1 MKNDERIIN
10 AVISNFKRDNNI
22 HEEAS
27 LFDYFAISQ
36 ILKNYDIDFSDIDQ
50 CCIRD
55 NIINIG
61 IDYICIFINNT
72 LIHYMEELEE
82 LKNNIDQ
89 NTDLDLYVIQ
99 NIDENS
105 FKEVTFEKLLLTF
118 SDVFNYDVEKNNL
131 ELNYNFLIA
140 ENILL
145 LREALISTMAVS
157 NNIKLNVIY
166 SCKGNTKQISERVIH
181 LQKSLR
187 TFIYSQIS
195 IPTINVNIIGA
206 DELRKLYI
214 DKVDDELI
222 LKYKSQISSNA
233 DENDNKGYITT
244 VNIKDYFNFVTK
256 DNKVVES
263 LLESNVRHFQG
274 NVSVNKGIKNTL
286 LNDKDMQ
293 FWWLNNGITILV
305 SDIIPLPDNQ
315 LKLKKP
321 QVVNGLQTTFCIAE
335 YFKNNLDVKDNR
347 CVLIKIVKT
356 QDNELI
362 DKIISSTNSQTDV
375 RVAEL
380 RSTDELQRNIEQY
393 FLSQGYFYDRRKNY
407 YKNKKED
414 RSKIFNIA
422 KTAQYIETILYQNPH
437 KARTNPT
444 TLLKTDSSYNRI
456 FNEKRNIESYL
467 KACLINRLVDSF
479 VKKNS
484 NNGKDL
490 LYNTYGVSMK
500 NFSFHIMM
508 ILVALQS
515 HKIEITDLDLCNIN
529 INEISENDLNDC
541 ANILLNSIKELSY
554 TNENILALAKLKTL
568 TEKILKN
575 INNRF

>member
-72 LIHYMEELEE
+72 LIHSMEELEE

-105 FKEVTFEKLLLTF
+105 FKEVTFEKLLLNF

-214 DKVDDELI
+214 DKVDD
-222 LKYKSQISSNA
+222 
-233 DENDNKGYITT
+233 
-244 VNIKDYFNFVTK
+244 
-256 DNKVVES
+256 
-263 LLESNVRHFQG
+263 
-274 NVSVNKGIKNTL
+274 
-286 LNDKDMQ
+286 
-293 FWWLNNGITILV
+293 
-305 SDIIPLPDNQ
+305 
-315 LKLKKP
+315 
-321 QVVNGLQTTFCIAE
+321 
-335 YFKNNLDVKDNR
+335 
-347 CVLIKIVKT
+347 
-356 QDNELI
+356 
-362 DKIISSTNSQTDV
+362 
-375 RVAEL
+375 
-380 RSTDELQRNIEQY
+380 
-393 FLSQGYFYDRRKNY
+393 
-407 YKNKKED
+407 
-414 RSKIFNIA
+414 
-422 KTAQYIETILYQNPH
+422 
-437 KARTNPT
+437 
-444 TLLKTDSSYNRI
+444 
-456 FNEKRNIESYL
+456 
-467 KACLINRLVDSF
+467 
-479 VKKNS
+479 
-484 NNGKDL
+484 
-490 LYNTYGVSMK
+490 
-500 NFSFHIMM
+500 
-508 ILVALQS
+508 
-515 HKIEITDLDLCNIN
+515 
-529 INEISENDLNDC
+529 
-541 ANILLNSIKELSY
+541 
-554 TNENILALAKLKTL
+554 
-568 TEKILKN
+568 
-575 INNRF
+575 